1 MFYVISYDISD
12 NRRRQ
17 QLAKLLL
24 DYGHRVQKSVFEA
37 ELDDRRFLK
46 LKQQIE
52 KLIDWEL
59 DSVRY
64 YPICSR
70 CQGNVQVSGWG
81 VIREDEELL
90 IV

>member
-17 QLAKLLL
+17 RLAKLLL

-37 ELDDRRFLK
+37 DLDDRRFLH
-46 LKQQIE
+46 LKREIE
-52 KLIDWEL
+52 KIIDWEL

-64 YPICSR
+64 YPICRR
-70 CQGNVQVSGWG
+70 CQGNVLVSGWG
-81 VIREDEELL
+81 VLREDEDLL